1 MFVFLLF
8 ASLFPCCET
17 HVTLSTSV
25 SCPGSN
31 RISLFSIRETDVAC
45 LTSVS
50 CPGFYRI
57 WLFSCRETHL
67 AGPTSVSRELHAGNF
82 KQETAN
88 YKRGAC
94 CRNQDGANIEQTRN
108 QQDTAPQPL
117 SEPQES
123 HFGADA
129 EFCGADEE
137 EPLGK
142 EVAYQDEVV
151 AVWDGLDEF
160 VPGEDEVGEDEE
172 DGSEGEEAA
181 ALEHGCDEHGA
192 DEDCVDADTD
202 ADDAIGGAW
211 DDAGEG
217 GGKECQGAEDHHGE
231 VAFGFSGEFPV
242 LFDLSEV
249 SSGEIYY
256 VPDVS
261 DCEES
266 HLAKEVAA

>member
-1 MFVFLLF
+1 MWQVLLPF
-8 ASLFPCCET
+8 RGR
-17 HVTLSTSV
+17 ST
-25 SCPGSN
+25 
-31 RISLFSIRETDVAC
+31 
-45 LTSVS
+45 
-50 CPGFYRI
+50 
-57 WLFSCRETHL
+57 
-67 AGPTSVSRELHAGNF
+67 AGNRKYSR
-82 KQETAN
+82 KQQTSCWLGTN
-88 YKRGAC
+88 RYGTDR
-94 CRNQDGANIEQTRN
+94 TRN
-108 QQDTAPQPL
+108 QQGTAPQPL
-117 SEPQES
+117 SEPQKP

-181 ALEHGCDEHGA
+181 ALEHGAHEHGA
-192 DEDCVDADTD
+192 DEDGVDADSD

-211 DDAGEG
+211 DNAGES
-217 GGKECQGAEDHHGE
+217 GGKECQGAEYHHGE

-249 SSGEIYY
+249 SSGKVYY
-256 VPDVS
+256 VPYVADS
-261 DCEES
+261 EES
-266 HLAKEVAA
+266 HLAEEIAA